1 MNKTQRTTRKTRRR
15 TTRRSKR
22 KVMEDRKKANEQLDY
37 KDTMFRILFRD
48 KENLLSLYNA
58 VNKTAYTDV
67 GSLEIT
73 TLENAVYTKYKN
85 DVSFIFGFELM
96 LYEHQSTV
104 NPNMPLRNLSYV
116 TEILQGLTRDE
127 I

>member
-1 MNKTQRTTRKTRRR
+1 M
-15 TTRRSKR
+15 
-22 KVMEDRKKANEQLDY
+22 
-37 KDTMFRILFRD
+37 LFND

-58 VNKTAYTDV
+58 VNKTSYTETDNF
-67 GSLEIT
+67 EIT
-73 TLENAVYTKYKN
+73 TLENAVYINYKN